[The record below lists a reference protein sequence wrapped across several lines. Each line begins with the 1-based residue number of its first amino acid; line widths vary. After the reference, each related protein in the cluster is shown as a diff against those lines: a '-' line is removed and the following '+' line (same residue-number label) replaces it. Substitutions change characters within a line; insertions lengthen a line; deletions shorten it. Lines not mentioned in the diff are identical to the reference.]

1 MRAAPDGKPIY
12 ETRVIN
18 DPNHYEIKLVIGD
31 LTRPNGLAFSPEE
44 KKFYVANSD
53 PDKAVWMVYDV
64 VDDPASMDKDGT
76 LENGR
81 EFFDATP
88 WVKEGKKGLPDG
100 MKVDREGN
108 LWAAGPGGLNV
119 FAPDGTHLGTINPD
133 TGDPV
138 SNCAWGDDGST
149 LYVTI
154 NNKLASIKTNTK
166 GAGQIKFSE

>member
-1 MRAAPDGKPIY
+1 MASLFRPMRKM
-12 ETRVIN
+12 
-18 DPNHYEIKLVIGD
+18 
-31 LTRPNGLAFSPEE
+31 
-44 KKFYVANSD
+44 FYVASSD
-53 PDKAVWMVYDV
+53 PDKAVWMVFDV
-64 VDDPASMDKDGT
+64 NDDGT
-76 LENGR
+76 TANGKV
-81 EFFDATP
+81 FFDATP

-108 LWAAGPGGLNV
+108 VWAAGPGGLNV

-154 NNKLASIKTNTK
+154 NNKLARIKTNTK